1 MTSKKP
7 KIQTQIIGKDGIN
20 PIFLLA
26 VIIVLS
32 VTIRLYYFPTD
43 IPITFD
49 GIDYFSYAMKIS
61 QSGDFPNTIFPN
73 NGWPSFVSLF
83 FSFFLFIQFR
93 KFFGLYEFAKN
104 DKCNFF
110 CHDNNSCIFIL
121 YQIF

>member
-49 GIDYFSYAMKIS
+49 GID
-61 QSGDFPNTIFPN
+61 IF
-73 NGWPSFVSLF
+73 LM
-83 FSFFLFIQFR
+83 R
-93 KFFGLYEFAKN
+93 
-104 DKCNFF
+104 
-110 CHDNNSCIFIL
+110 
-121 YQIF
+121 

>member
-49 GIDYFSYAMKIS
+49 GIDISAMQLT
-61 QSGDFPNTIFPN
+61 QSVSIQQIPNKSRTMVMI
-73 NGWPSFVSLF
+73 SFVAG
-83 FSFFLFIQFR
+83 FFL
-93 KFFGLYEFAKN
+93 
-104 DKCNFF
+104 
-110 CHDNNSCIFIL
+110 SIFL
-121 YQIF
+121 ALMMNLFKEDETEPTTKTSR